1 LSFAERSAFAD
12 LAMDGGQSMMFSAA
26 DIRVQETDSFGD
38 FFEQL
43 GKIEP
48 VANRLSPAKI
58 EALTSKADESAALT
72 HGFLDHI
79 LDYDVRWRTAVF
91 RGETDYDPAIEERI
105 ETGLRAWL
113 NLTESLLAKLQ
124 PIRSWGFQPASLE
137 TLRPR
142 IAEVR
147 NMLTPDDEFFEGEEL
162 DDLTEKA
169 IAEHEAGR
177 TVEFRVMGE

>member
-1 LSFAERSAFAD
+1 
-12 LAMDGGQSMMFSAA
+12 MMFSAA
-26 DIRVQETDSFGD
+26 DIPVQGPDSFVD
-38 FFEQL
+38 FLEQL
-43 GKIEP
+43 GEIEAP
-48 VANRLSPAKI
+48 ADGLSPAKI

-91 RGETDYDPAIEERI
+91 RGETGYDPAIEERI
-105 ETGLRAWL
+105 EAGLRTWL
-113 NLTESLLAKLQ
+113 NLTESLLARLE
-124 PIRSWGFQPASLE
+124 PIRSWGFRPASLE

-169 IAEHEAGR
+169 ISEHEAGR
-177 TVEFRVMGE
+177 TVEFRMMGE